1 MIAIIDY
8 KMGNVRSVAKAFES
22 IGAKVEVTANKNKLS
37 RAKALVLPGV
47 GAFSA
52 GMKNLRKLKLIPEIE
67 KAVNDEKPFLG
78 ICLGLQLL
86 FTTSEEHGRH
96 KGLNL
101 IPGEVVRFKS
111 NLKIPHMGWNTIDKV
126 KSKKLKVKSQ
136 KQKISG
142 PSLLKGIPDGSY
154 FYFVHSYFVL
164 PSKRQYV
171 LARCKYGRNFSC
183 VAGKD
188 NIFGIQFHPE
198 KSSDL
203 GLKIL
208 KNFCKIAGEIA

>member
-67 KAVNDEKPFLG
+67 KAVNEGKPFLG

-86 FTTSEEHGRH
+86 FTMSEEHGRH
-96 KGLNL
+96 RGLNL

-111 NLKIPHMGWNTIDKV
+111 NLKIPHMGWNTITKV
-126 KSKKLKVKSQ
+126 TTRKRQST
-136 KQKISG
+136 G
-142 PSLLKGIPDGSY
+142 LLNGIEDGSY

-164 PSKRQYV
+164 PMKRQYV
-171 LARCKYGRNFSC
+171 LARCKYGRNFAS

-203 GLKIL
+203 GLRIL
-208 KNFCKIAGEIA
+208 KNFCKIAGETR